1 MSSNSLCGCVV
12 ALLLVLSLTGCDSGG
27 GAAGSAP
34 GVAAGPVVAGTAV
47 TDEARL
53 AAREASLLAALSARD
68 LERTLLHFANASVAN
83 LQGMSSVH
91 GSESI
96 RTLFERVFAS
106 LVRSEYTPEAMQL
119 APTGRR
125 AESSG
130 RVENVFRGPD
140 GEVANTGTYS
150 VVWDRRGEDWWVTIY
165 SIRNDAHGS

>member
-1 MSSNSLCGCVV
+1 MRWGSLCRCVV
-12 ALLLVLSLTGCDSGG
+12 ALALVLGLAGCDSRGR
-27 GAAGSAP
+27 AAGSAP
-34 GVAAGPVVAGTAV
+34 GTAGPVVAGSTI

-68 LERTLLHFANASVAN
+68 LERTLLHFASASVAN

-125 AESSG
+125 AESTG
-130 RVENVFRGPD
+130 RVENVFSGPD
-140 GEVANTGTYS
+140 GEVAHTGTYS
-150 VVWDRRGEDWWVTIY
+150 VVWDRRGEEWWVTIY
-165 SIRNDAHGS
+165 SIRNDTSGP